1 MEMENGA
8 YNQEKRMSSPPPP
21 LYDQVTGRES
31 NQGPQSL
38 ATTSLYQTAA
48 IKDAQ
53 EVQEVDK
60 LNIFVLFLAR
70 SVEIFSENFFL
81 LKIRSFFPINFSF
94 GQCHE

>member
-1 MEMENGA
+1 MENGA

-31 NQGPQSL
+31 NQGPQPL

-53 EVQEVDK
+53 EVQ
-60 LNIFVLFLAR
+60 
-70 SVEIFSENFFL
+70 
-81 LKIRSFFPINFSF
+81 
-94 GQCHE
+94 

>member
-1 MEMENGA
+1 MEMENSA
-8 YNQEKRMSSPPPP
+8 YNQEKRTSSPPPP

-53 EVQEVDK
+53 EVQ
-60 LNIFVLFLAR
+60 
-70 SVEIFSENFFL
+70 
-81 LKIRSFFPINFSF
+81 
-94 GQCHE
+94 